1 MKKVRVPHNKTR
13 GMHVPGKARS
23 TIPKEHETILD
34 DFEFN
39 LKKLK
44 QICIGLNI
52 YQRSPEDCPFGRG
65 NWVIDLM
72 DRHNMRGLSIKLPLK
87 MTKAQVDAYCKP
99 LLDIY
104 CYGVVETS
112 DGERGIIQ

>member
-23 TIPKEHETILD
+23 TI
-34 DFEFN
+34 N